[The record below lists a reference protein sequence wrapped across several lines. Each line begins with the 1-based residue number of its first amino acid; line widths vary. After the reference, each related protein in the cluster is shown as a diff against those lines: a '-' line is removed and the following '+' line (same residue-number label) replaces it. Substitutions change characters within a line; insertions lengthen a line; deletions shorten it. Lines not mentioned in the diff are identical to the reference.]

1 MKKEVKNTNKF
12 TGIGYVYLIYAFIIL
27 LQIYLS
33 LNNNSFLISVF
44 LFILT
49 IPFLVLRKDIIINAI
64 KSLFQKKNYL
74 EKYITF
80 ACLINIIYSF
90 INIFKGKS
98 CFEYT
103 SIIIYIAL
111 LTKYLKDLTDTNEK
125 KNINELKKNLPKNIK
140 VNIDDNYLEI
150 EPEKVTNGTI
160 IVCYPMDEVLY
171 DGVVIKKPSRVDTS
185 RITGINTLQKIK
197 EGDSVKKGYINRE
210 DIFEYRVESTKQ
222 DMLKEKENIIR
233 NDKCYKDYLIVMF
246 LLTIILFLVKII
258 LNKNPFTSIIFLSL
272 SVPILLPF
280 IEYLPLLK
288 SRMVLNKRGVLIK
301 NINILEKIDSID
313 TIVLD
318 KTRTITTGIPTINSI
333 NKHCDL
339 DEREILEIL
348 VSIEKHSINNFSLG
362 IKKYAEENFI
372 KGNLDVITEE
382 LEGYGIK
389 AKFNGDIYYACNN
402 RLLKKLDIINSYKD
416 EEEKLNSEGN
426 DVIYL
431 VKNNKVIAL
440 FGLKD
445 TPRKESFRVIKK
457 LKNKNFNLVL
467 LTGDKQEEAE
477 EIATKLDIKNILF
490 NASKD
495 EKEKFITNLLKD
507 SKGVMMIGDGDN
519 DAAAIKK
526 STIGVATR
534 SATNNAIS
542 SADIILER
550 ENLNKIIDI
559 IEIGNK
565 VYKYKKINILIN
577 IVLSSII
584 GIIAIFLNQVNIALY
599 IIFIINLVI
608 NFLIIRKID

>member
-49 IPFLVLRKDIIINAI
+49 IPFLVIGKDIIINAI

-111 LTKYLKDLTDTNEK
+111 LTKYLKDLTDTKEK

-210 DIFEYRVESTKQ
+210 DIFEYRVESTNQ

-233 NDKCYKDYLIVMF
+233 NDKCYKDYLIVIF

-467 LTGDKQEEAE
+467 LTGDKQE
-477 EIATKLDIKNILF
+477 
-490 NASKD
+490 
-495 EKEKFITNLLKD
+495 
-507 SKGVMMIGDGDN
+507 
-519 DAAAIKK
+519 
-526 STIGVATR
+526 
-534 SATNNAIS
+534 
-542 SADIILER
+542 
-550 ENLNKIIDI
+550 
-559 IEIGNK
+559 
-565 VYKYKKINILIN
+565 
-577 IVLSSII
+577 
-584 GIIAIFLNQVNIALY
+584 
-599 IIFIINLVI
+599 
-608 NFLIIRKID
+608 

>member
-49 IPFLVLRKDIIINAI
+49 IPFLVLGKDIIINAI

-111 LTKYLKDLTDTNEK
+111 LTKYLKDLTDTKEK

-233 NDKCYKDYLIVMF
+233 NDKYYKDYLIVMF

-495 EKEKFITNLLKD
+495 EKEKYITNLLKH

-519 DAAAIKK
+519 DASAIKK
-526 STIGVATR
+526 STIGVATK

>member
-1 MKKEVKNTNKF
+1 MKKEDKNTNKF
-12 TGIGYVYLIYAFIIL
+12 TGTVYVYLIYAFIIL

-33 LNNNSFLISVF
+33 LNNNSFLIGVF

-49 IPFLVLRKDIIINAI
+49 IPFLILGKNIIISAVN
-64 KSLFQKKNYL
+64 SLFKKKNYL
-74 EKYITF
+74 EKYITL
-80 ACLINIIYSF
+80 ACLINLIYSF
-90 INIFKGKS
+90 INIFKGKP

-111 LTKYLKDLTDTNEK
+111 LTKDLKDLTDKKEEK
-125 KNINELKKNLPKNIK
+125 SINELKKNPPKNIK
-140 VNIDDNYLEI
+140 VSIDDNYLEI

-171 DGVVIKKPSRVDTS
+171 DGVVIKKTSRVDTS
-185 RITGINTLQKIK
+185 RITGINTLQEIR
-197 EGDSVKKGYINRE
+197 EGDIVKRGYINRE
-210 DIFEYRVESTKQ
+210 DIFEYRVENIKQ
-222 DMLKEKENIIR
+222 DKLKEKENIIR
-233 NDKCYKDYLIVMF
+233 NDKCYKDYLIVAF

-258 LNKNPFTSIIFLSL
+258 LNENPFTSIIFLSL
-272 SVPILLPF
+272 SSPILLPF

-288 SRMVLNKRGVLIK
+288 SRKVLNKRGVLVK

-372 KGNLDVITEE
+372 KGNLDVITED

-402 RLLKKLDIINSYKD
+402 KLLKKLDIINSYKD

-457 LKNKNFNLVL
+457 LKNKDFNLVL

-477 EIATKLDIKNILF
+477 EIATKLDIESILF
-490 NASKD
+490 NVSKE
-495 EKEKFITNLLKD
+495 EKEKYITNLLKD
-507 SKGVMMIGDGDN
+507 SKRVMMIGDGDN

-565 VYKYKKINILIN
+565 VCKYKKINILIN

-599 IIFIINLVI
+599 IIFITNLLI
-608 NFLIIRKID
+608 NFLIIKKIN

>member
-1 MKKEVKNTNKF
+1 MKKEVKNINKF

-49 IPFLVLRKDIIINAI
+49 IPFLVLGKDIIINAI

-111 LTKYLKDLTDTNEK
+111 LTKYLKDLTDTKEK

-233 NDKCYKDYLIVMF
+233 NDKYYKDYLIVMF

-495 EKEKFITNLLKD
+495 EKEKYITNLLKH

-519 DAAAIKK
+519 DASAIKK
-526 STIGVATR
+526 STIGVATK